1 VDSLLKFNR
10 QEIVP
15 AAQDSAIASYAPILK
30 KEDGRIDWAL
40 PAQQIYNRMRGF
52 DPWPGAFTT
61 FRGQTCHV
69 RARPKKD
76 GGLGEAVTPGEIIMS
91 EKEMIVACGELTC
104 LRVESVQL
112 EGRKRISAHEFA
124 NGARL
129 ISQDRFV

>member
-1 VDSLLKFNR
+1 
-10 QEIVP
+10 
-15 AAQDSAIASYAPILK
+15 
-30 KEDGRIDWAL
+30 
-40 PAQQIYNRMRGF
+40 MRGF

-69 RARPKKD
+69 RGRPNED
-76 GGLGEAVTPGEIIMS
+76 GGLGEAVMPGEIIMA